1 MEEKEETVV
10 GSYSDQYRVGGRLG
24 MMTEI
29 EGTGRLAN
37 LQRKREKM
45 DPETRMYESLENLFY
60 ILKPS
65 LKLQDVDLMLLR
77 DALQECPAKLYKNI
91 FCFILAYAYLT
102 VKTFPLEMLVDIAR
116 VHQHSDCTEVAIV
129 RYTRL
134 VKTLL

>member
-1 MEEKEETVV
+1 MEEKQYV
-10 GSYSDQYRVGGRLG
+10 GSYADQFRVGGRMG

-37 LQRKREKM
+37 LQRRREKM

-77 DALQECPAKLYKNI
+77 DALQECPGKLYKNI

-102 VKTFPLEMLVDIAR
+102 IKTFPLESLVDIAR
-116 VHQHSDCTEVAIV
+116 VHQHSDCTDIAII

-134 VKTLL
+134 VKTLI